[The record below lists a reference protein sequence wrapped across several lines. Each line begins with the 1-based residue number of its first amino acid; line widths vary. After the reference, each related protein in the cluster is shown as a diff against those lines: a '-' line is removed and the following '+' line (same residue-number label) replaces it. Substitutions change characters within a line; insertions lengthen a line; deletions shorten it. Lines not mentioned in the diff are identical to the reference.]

1 MLAEKYNQNVLAK
14 PVYLRSQY
22 NLNSPSVNTLRD
34 TQEFEYK
41 IGDTLDPNRTHLLES
56 VNKNMIMLGSVENTG
71 RIQDVA
77 IKANKIHAIP
87 TSSKM
92 LLSIE
97 FS

>member
-22 NLNSPSVNTLRD
+22 NLNNPSVNTLRD
-34 TQEFEYK
+34 TQEFEYR
-41 IGDTLDPNRTHLLES
+41 IGDNIDPTKTHLLES
-56 VNKNMIMLGSVENTG
+56 INKNMVMLGSVENIG
-71 RIQDVA
+71 PIGSVA
-77 IKANKIHAIP
+77 IKANNIHAIP

-92 LLSIE
+92 LLSLE